1 MCATDKE
8 KGLCGK
14 MLEICVRGRHMALHN
29 LESLGV
35 MTVCVCVQEK
45 NRHNQESMSSV
56 TSSSC

>member
-1 MCATDKE
+1 
-8 KGLCGK
+8 
-14 MLEICVRGRHMALHN
+14 MALHN